1 MNELLYALVESFKT
15 ITKWKIAKFALLSG
29 LAILFIWFIVGF
41 IFWQPIVN
49 FTASLLEL
57 VPFALI
63 KSNGAWMLSSLIF
76 VQAIFISF
84 SFIIIIT
91 GIFIMEKSKIQQYPR
106 YIFTIAFSVILFWAA
121 IWYFNHETIYKELTK
136 LLTWLP
142 FETVKESIAYLFG
155 VYLIYSL
162 FIVSIQLFV
171 AIFSDNIL
179 NTAFGYSVA
188 KKYDL
193 NIVKYTLKDGAI
205 FLLLSL
211 LFFPLLF
218 IPIINFFIQI
228 GIWMWLGKDSFTYDM
243 GSIFYTQNELQETIK
258 EHKFA
263 IWFITFMAS
272 LFNLVPVLNIFGP
285 YFGEFAMYYYLES
298 YKNETI

>member
-15 ITKWKIAKFALLSG
+15 ITKWKISRFALLSG
-29 LAILFIWFIVGF
+29 LVIMLIWFIIGF
-41 IFWQPIVN
+41 IFWQPIVS

-84 SFIIIIT
+84 SFIIIIA
-91 GIFIMEKSKIQQYPR
+91 GIFIMEKSKIKQYPR
-106 YIFTIAFSVILFWAA
+106 YIFTIALSVILFWTI

-142 FETVKESIAYLFG
+142 FETVKESIAYIFG
-155 VYLIYSL
+155 VYLLYSL
-162 FIVSIQLFV
+162 FIVSILLFV

-179 NTAFGYSVA
+179 NTAFGYSIA

-193 NIVKYTLKDGAI
+193 NITKYTLKDGAI

-218 IPIINFFIQI
+218 IPIVNFFIQI

-243 GSIFYTQNELQETIK
+243 GSIFYNQDELRETIK
-258 EHKFA
+258 EHKIA

-272 LFNLVPVLNIFGP
+272 LFNLIPVLNIFGP

-298 YKNETI
+298 YKNES

>member
-29 LAILFIWFIVGF
+29 LVIMLIWFIIGF

-84 SFIIIIT
+84 SFIIIIA
-91 GIFIMEKSKIQQYPR
+91 GIFIMEKSKIKQYPR
-106 YIFTIAFSVILFWAA
+106 YIFTIAFGVILFWIT

-142 FETVKESIAYLFG
+142 FETVKESIAYIFG
-155 VYLIYSL
+155 IYLIYSL
-162 FIVSIQLFV
+162 FIVSILLFV

-179 NTAFGYSVA
+179 NTAFGYSIA

-193 NIVKYTLKDGAI
+193 NITKYTLKDGAI

-218 IPIINFFIQI
+218 IPIVNFFIQI

-243 GSIFYTQNELQETIK
+243 GSIFYNQDELRETIK
-258 EHKFA
+258 EHKIA

-272 LFNLVPVLNIFGP
+272 LFNLIPVLNIFGP

-298 YKNETI
+298 YKNEN